1 MKLSYFVIISMT
13 LYLSCN
19 VASAQLLNKIKQR
32 VENKT
37 VDIIDDAIDDAV
49 KGKKNDS
56 GSSTPSSEPTSS
68 SEGSA
73 RNRGGG
79 GLVTTPPDVNQNL
92 ADAESAF
99 GSTKYGEA
107 RYAIQQAM
115 LGVEMEIGEQIL
127 SSLPSEVMGLQ
138 KDESEDQVTSTG
150 WGWVGLTIM
159 RRYTGGDEQQLTVTI
174 ANNSAWLAAANMY
187 LSNGGYS
194 QTTGGEQQW
203 KQTKIQ
209 DYRAI
214 IEYDDY
220 SGYKLS
226 VPMGQSSIVV
236 FEGVNF
242 ETEQQMMDA
251 ANEVDLNDIKA
262 KLGEQ

>member
-1 MKLSYFVIISMT
+1 MKLQYFVILTMA
-13 LYLSCN
+13 LCLSYTT
-19 VASAQLLNKIKQR
+19 ASAQLLNKIKQKI
-32 VENKT
+32 ENKAED
-37 VDIIDDAIDDAV
+37 VVDDAL
-49 KGKKNDS
+49 KGDKDDS
-56 GSSTPSSEPTSS
+56 GSSTPTS

-73 RNRGGG
+73 RNRGGA

-99 GSTKYGEA
+99 SATQYGEA
-107 RYAIQQAM
+107 RYALQQAM
-115 LGVEMEIGEQIL
+115 LGVEMEIGEELLQSLPDEI
-127 SSLPSEVMGLQ
+127 SSLP
-138 KDESEDQVTSTG
+138 KDESADQVSSTG

-159 RRYTGGDEQQLTVTI
+159 RRYAGGDEQEFKVTI
-174 ANNSAWLAAANMY
+174 ANNSVWLAAANTY
-187 LSNGGYS
+187 LTNSGYA

-209 DYRAI
+209 DYRAV

-226 VPMGQSSIVV
+226 VPVGQSSIVV
-236 FEGVNF
+236 FEGINF

-251 ANEVDLNDIKA
+251 ANTVQLNDIKA

>member
-1 MKLSYFVIISMT
+1 MKPQYLVILSMALCLSYST
-13 LYLSCN
+13 
-19 VASAQLLNKIKQR
+19 ASGQLLNKIKQK
-32 VENKT
+32 VENKAED
-37 VDIIDDAIDDAV
+37 VIDDALR
-49 KGKKNDS
+49 GKKEDEGNV
-56 GSSTPSSEPTSS
+56 GSPTS

-73 RNRGGG
+73 RNKGGA
-79 GLVTTPPDVNQNL
+79 GLVTTPPDVDQNL
-92 ADAESAF
+92 ADAETSFSAA
-99 GSTKYGEA
+99 KYGEA
-107 RYAIQQAM
+107 RYALQQAM
-115 LGVEMEIGEQIL
+115 LGVEMEIGQEL
-127 SSLPSEVMGLQ
+127 LKSLPDEISGLP
-138 KDESEDQVTSTG
+138 KDESADQVTSTG

-159 RRYTGGDEQQLTVTI
+159 RRYKGGDEQEFKVTM
-174 ANNSAWLAAANMY
+174 ANNSVWLSAANAY
-187 LSNGGYS
+187 LTNSGYA

-226 VPMGQSSIVV
+226 VPVGQSSIVV
-236 FEGVNF
+236 FEGINF

-251 ANEVDLNDIKA
+251 ANTVQLNDIKA